1 LTFAFTASLINRA
14 CGTAG
19 VSVQRIKQTDE
30 GDCAM
35 KKFEFGA
42 RLVSFKRHPRLP
54 LMFLAGMLAI
64 ATTLML
70 SASSAGR
77 ALERA
82 LSASAAQQSALSGQW
97 IARFDTNRPAV
108 INLMFSR
115 QSGKG
120 DSYTTSDDIARSEL
134 QGFPSDASSAA
145 KVNVNFRIVR
155 EAGTFDCEGYFSA
168 GKGAGF
174 WTLTPNPNF
183 ISTMRARGYD
193 NLTEEDLLRAALH
206 NLTTKFIED
215 LKSVGYDRLEFRQL
229 LRAASHEI
237 TPAYVRELQTAGYSG
252 LSMDELIRARN
263 HEIDSQYVKEVQAM
277 GFDKQPLES
286 LIRLKNHEITQ
297 AFINQMH
304 AAGFDNLSIEELIR
318 LKNHDITPEYVNG
331 LKAEG
336 YPDISV
342 ETAVRLKNHDI
353 DRDFIRRAKARGFTN
368 ISLDQL
374 IRLSSRDIVK

>member
-1 LTFAFTASLINRA
+1 
-14 CGTAG
+14 
-19 VSVQRIKQTDE
+19 
-30 GDCAM
+30 M
-35 KKFEFGA
+35 KKFEWVALRFPA
-42 RLVSFKRHPRLP
+42 KQRSRLP
-54 LMFLAGMLAI
+54 LMLLAAMLACS
-64 ATTLML
+64 TLIL

-77 ALERA
+77 ALERS
-82 LSASAAQQSALSGQW
+82 LSAPPAQSALTGQW
-97 IARFDTNRPAV
+97 IAQFDNSRPAV
-108 INLMFSR
+108 VKLMFSR

-120 DSYTTSDDIARSEL
+120 DSYMISDDISRAEL
-134 QGFPSDASSAA
+134 QGLPQEASSAT

-155 EAGTFDCEGYFSA
+155 EAGTFDCEGYFGA

-174 WTLTPNPNF
+174 WTLTPNQNF
-183 ISTMRARGYD
+183 VAAMRGRGYD
-193 NLTEEDLLRAALH
+193 NLTEEDLLKAALH
-206 NLTTKFIED
+206 NLTTKLIDD
-215 LKSVGYDRLEFRQL
+215 LKSVGYERLEFKQL
-229 LRAASHEI
+229 VRAASHEI
-237 TPAYVRELQTAGYSG
+237 TPAYIREMQSAGYTG
-252 LSMDELIRARN
+252 LKMEELIRARN

-286 LIRLKNHEITQ
+286 LIRLRNHEITQ
-297 AFINQMH
+297 AFIDQMH

-342 ETAVRLKNHDI
+342 ATAVRLKNHEI

-374 IRLSSRDIVK
+374 IKLRNNDIVK